1 MSLYNAL
8 CGFSNACIWVMP
20 MLGRKQEEWPRFR
33 DCFVNDD
40 NNIEIYTRVGGNNRN
55 QGYGE
60 EKLYED
66 PNFLETYDDD
76 YDNTY
81 ATYVFKVPDR
91 WKADFDKIMEERLW
105 ETSPEYQEYI
115 REFFPTLNESGL
127 FDKAFEKPKEG
138 QNEASDN

>member
-1 MSLYNAL
+1 MSLYNMIN
-8 CGFSNACIWVMP
+8 GFSNACVFIMP

-66 PNFLETYDDD
+66 PNFIATYDDD

-81 ATYVFKVPDR
+81 ATYVFRVPDT
-91 WKADFDKIMEERLW
+91 FMTINHSSSS
-105 ETSPEYQEYI
+105 TH
-115 REFFPTLNESGL
+115 
-127 FDKAFEKPKEG
+127 
-138 QNEASDN
+138 